1 LNEAVT
7 AARAGVTA
15 VVVGYNSARHLA
27 ALGRALTAGSVAPDV
42 MLLVDNASTD
52 DTVFHARAAGF
63 DVYETGSN
71 RGFGA
76 ACNEGLRLA
85 STEFVLI
92 CNPDVRPSPDA
103 LELLVG
109 ALSRRP
115 TAAIA
120 GAACDRPGY
129 ARRFS
134 TIGGNVWGF
143 LPGWLQRRL
152 KRLSP
157 EAPVESGDA
166 HVVDYVV
173 GAFML
178 CRVAAL
184 REVDGFDERFFL
196 YSEEEDLCRRL
207 AQCGWQT
214 LLLPEVDVAHEDRG
228 SSEGVEQA
236 VMASFYLHSVYRYY
250 RKHRS
255 RLYAELAR
263 CALSAC
269 VALDRAYRGL
279 TRKRQ
284 VYGPGT
290 ATAPFRSMDSVR
302 RDLARRAGRRPV

>member
-1 LNEAVT
+1 M
-7 AARAGVTA
+7 TA

-27 ALGRALTAGSVAPDV
+27 DLGRALASGSVAPEV

-52 DTVFHARAAGF
+52 DTAPRARTAGF

-71 RGFGA
+71 KGFGA

-85 STEFVLI
+85 STELVLI
-92 CNPDVRPSPDA
+92 CNPDVRPSPTA
-103 LELLVG
+103 LELLIG
-109 ALSRRP
+109 ALSRHP

-120 GAACDRPGY
+120 GAACDRPGH

-143 LPGWLQRRL
+143 LPAWLQRRL

-157 EAPVESGDA
+157 EVPIAPGEA

-184 REVDGFDERFFL
+184 RSVDGFDERFFL

-207 AQCGWQT
+207 GERGWQT
-214 LLLPEVDVAHEDRG
+214 LLLPDVEVAHEDRG
-228 SSEGVEQA
+228 SSEGVEQT

-263 CALSAC
+263 CILSAC
-269 VALDRAYRGL
+269 VTVDRAYRGI

-290 ATAPFRSMDSVR
+290 ATAPFRSIDSIR
-302 RDLARRAGRRPV
+302 RELDRRAGRHPA

>member
-1 LNEAVT
+1 LNGGAP
-7 AARAGVTA
+7 GVTA

-27 ALGRALTAGSVAPDV
+27 DLGRALTAGSVVPDA

-52 DTVFHARAAGF
+52 DTVPRARAAGF

-76 ACNEGLRLA
+76 ACNAGLRLA

-92 CNPDVRPSPDA
+92 CNPDVRPSPSA

-109 ALSRRP
+109 ALSRHP

-120 GAACDRPGY
+120 GAACDRPGH

-143 LPGWLQRRL
+143 LPGWMQRRL

-157 EAPVESGDA
+157 EAPVGPGEA

-178 CRVAAL
+178 VRVAAL

-207 AQCGWQT
+207 GERGWRT
-214 LLLPEVDVAHEDRG
+214 LLLPDVDVAHEDRG
-228 SSEGVEQA
+228 SSEGVERA
-236 VMASFYLHSVYRYY
+236 VMASFYLHSLYWHY

-255 RLYAELAR
+255 RPYAELAR
-263 CALSAC
+263 LILSAC
-269 VALDRAYRGL
+269 VAFDRAYRGL

-290 ATAPFRSMDSVR
+290 ATAPFRRIDSVR
-302 RDLARRAGRRPV
+302 RDVARRAGEPPA